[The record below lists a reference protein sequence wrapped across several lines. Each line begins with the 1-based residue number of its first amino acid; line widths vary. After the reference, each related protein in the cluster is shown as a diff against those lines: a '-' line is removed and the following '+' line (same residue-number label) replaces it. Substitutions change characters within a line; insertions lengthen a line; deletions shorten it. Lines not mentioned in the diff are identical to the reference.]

1 MSIEEEIKFNVLN
14 KISLLYNQKQ
24 DGLDILNSQD
34 MFNDQTPEKQ
44 RHLCASYC
52 YNYTDYA
59 FCRYCPDELQRRNNP
74 FNASQSKEPAYVR
87 QFDKLLTQENKTDS
101 VIYNKNDL
109 IPFGDGTEEP
119 VKVIEQNGKTY
130 KLYAP
135 YVVIKGE
142 SPKTPSTTNS
152 N

>member
-24 DGLDILNSQD
+24 DGLDILNSED
-34 MFNDQTPEKQ
+34 MFLEQTAEKQ
-44 RHLCASYC
+44 RQLCASYC
-52 YNYTDYA
+52 YNYTDYEL
-59 FCRYCPDELQRRNNP
+59 CRMCPDTSKQRSNPELV
-74 FNASQSKEPAYVR
+74 SQSPNEPAYAR
-87 QFDKLLTQENKTDS
+87 QFEKLLTQENKTDS

-109 IPFGDGTEEP
+109 VPYGEGLQQP
-119 VKVIEQNGKTY
+119 VKTIEQNGKKY

-142 SPKTPSTTNS
+142 
-152 N
+152 

>member
-24 DGLDILNSQD
+24 DGLDILNSEQ
-34 MFNDQTPEKQ
+34 MFKEQTTEKQ

-52 YNYTDYA
+52 YNYTDYEL
-59 FCRYCPDELQRRNNP
+59 CRLCPDTSKQRNNP
-74 FNASQSKEPAYVR
+74 ERVNSINNTNLNNEPAYVK
-87 QFDKLLTQENKTDS
+87 QFDKLLTQENNTDS

-109 IPFGDGTEEP
+109 IPYGEGLQQP
-119 VKVIEQNGKTY
+119 VKTITQNGKEY

-142 SPKTPSTTNS
+142 
-152 N
+152 

>member
-24 DGLDILNSQD
+24 DGLDILNSEQ
-34 MFNDQTPEKQ
+34 MFREQTPEKQ

-52 YNYTDYA
+52 YNYTDYDL
-59 FCRYCPDELQRRNNP
+59 CRLCPDTSKQRITP
-74 FNASQSKEPAYVR
+74 QQISQSPNQPAYVK
-87 QFDKLLTQENKTDS
+87 QFNKLLTEENKTDS
-101 VIYNKNDL
+101 VIYNKEDL
-109 IPFGDGTEEP
+109 IPYGEHLEQPITT
-119 VKVIEQNGKTY
+119 IEQNGKQY

-142 SPKTPSTTNS
+142 
-152 N
+152 

>member
-24 DGLDILNSQD
+24 DGLNILNSEQ
-34 MFNDQTPEKQ
+34 MFNEQTPEKQ
-44 RHLCASYC
+44 RQLCASYC
-52 YNYTDYA
+52 YNNTDYE
-59 FCRYCPDELQRRNNP
+59 FCNMCPDTSKNTNTPLKL
-74 FNASQSKEPAYVR
+74 SQSPNQPAYAK

-101 VIYNKNDL
+101 VIYNKQDL
-109 IPFGDGTEEP
+109 VPYENAEQQP
-119 VKVIEQNGKTY
+119 VKIIEQNGKQY

-142 SPKTPSTTNS
+142 
-152 N
+152 